1 MFFGKISR
9 PIYVQSVNYYWLL
22 KVNGELKFF
31 IFEMCLKMFH
41 FPRFYGSTLGKG
53 SYLTL
58 KAIVIP
64 HIRDIQLETKA
75 KFGNYV

>member
-1 MFFGKISR
+1 MFH
-9 PIYVQSVNYYWLL
+9 
-22 KVNGELKFF
+22 
-31 IFEMCLKMFH
+31 FH

-53 SYLTL
+53 SYLAL

-75 KFGNYV
+75 KFGNYVWVWNAICV